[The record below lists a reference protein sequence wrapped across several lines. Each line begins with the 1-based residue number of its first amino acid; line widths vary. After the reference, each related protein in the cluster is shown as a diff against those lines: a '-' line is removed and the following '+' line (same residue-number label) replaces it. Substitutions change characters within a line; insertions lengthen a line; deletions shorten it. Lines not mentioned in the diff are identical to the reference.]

1 MLKDSVE
8 LSVSAPALIFYRP
21 ALGERGRFRDHLR
34 LVRFL
39 NG

>member
-1 MLKDSVE
+1 MHY
-8 LSVSAPALIFYRP
+8 PALIFYRP
-21 ALGERGRFRDHLR
+21 ALGERGRFLDHER